1 MTMALA
7 AANMAFAQE
16 ENPWVGEALPAEGGE
31 FYLYNKSGDGFLLGA
46 NTWGTQGSLGQPG
59 LLCTVVVSNGKYKI
73 VTRCNGDN
81 RGLGSDGYIDNV
93 QSIEREINI
102 VRVPNAMKYIS
113 GIVNLRGEVIPAFS
127 LRKKF
132 GTDDNVGVIGEDSTV
147 IVNIPGVVKL
157 ALEVDEVLEI
167 GDIDAQSIVQMP
179 ALAKTVDTE
188 YLDRVANVN
197 GQLVIL
203 LDVEKLLTQS
213 EAESVKKFTED
224 MNDNDGGAANV

>member
-1 MTMALA
+1 MADYIKPVI
-7 AANMAFAQE
+7 FR
-16 ENPWVGEALPAEGGE
+16 
-31 FYLYNKSGDGFLLGA
+31 LG
-46 NTWGTQGSLGQPG
+46 NQQFGVDINL
-59 LLCTVVVSNGKYKI
+59 
-73 VTRCNGDN
+73 
-81 RGLGSDGYIDNV
+81 V

-179 ALAKTVDTE
+179 ALAKTVD
-188 YLDRVANVN
+188 RVANVN

-213 EAESVKKFTED
+213 EAENVKKFTED

>member
-1 MTMALA
+1 MADYIKPVI
-7 AANMAFAQE
+7 FR
-16 ENPWVGEALPAEGGE
+16 
-31 FYLYNKSGDGFLLGA
+31 LG
-46 NTWGTQGSLGQPG
+46 NQQFGVDINL
-59 LLCTVVVSNGKYKI
+59 
-73 VTRCNGDN
+73 
-81 RGLGSDGYIDNV
+81 V

-102 VRVPNAMKYIS
+102 V
-113 GIVNLRGEVIPAFS
+113 RGEVIPAFS

>member
-1 MTMALA
+1 MADYIKPVI
-7 AANMAFAQE
+7 FR
-16 ENPWVGEALPAEGGE
+16 
-31 FYLYNKSGDGFLLGA
+31 LG
-46 NTWGTQGSLGQPG
+46 NQQFGVDINL
-59 LLCTVVVSNGKYKI
+59 
-73 VTRCNGDN
+73 
-81 RGLGSDGYIDNV
+81 V

-113 GIVNLRGEVIPAFS
+113 GIVNLRGEVIS

-213 EAESVKKFTED
+213 EAENVKKFTED

>member
-1 MTMALA
+1 MADYIKPVI
-7 AANMAFAQE
+7 FR
-16 ENPWVGEALPAEGGE
+16 
-31 FYLYNKSGDGFLLGA
+31 LG
-46 NTWGTQGSLGQPG
+46 NQQFGVDINL
-59 LLCTVVVSNGKYKI
+59 
-73 VTRCNGDN
+73 
-81 RGLGSDGYIDNV
+81 V

-188 YLDRVANVN
+188 YLDRVN

-213 EAESVKKFTED
+213 EAENVKKFTED

>member
-1 MTMALA
+1 MADYIKPVI
-7 AANMAFAQE
+7 FR
-16 ENPWVGEALPAEGGE
+16 
-31 FYLYNKSGDGFLLGA
+31 LG
-46 NTWGTQGSLGQPG
+46 NQQFGVDINL
-59 LLCTVVVSNGKYKI
+59 
-73 VTRCNGDN
+73 
-81 RGLGSDGYIDNV
+81 V

-147 IVNIPGVVKL
+147 IVNIPAVVKL

-213 EAESVKKFTED
+213 EAENVKKFTED

>member
-1 MTMALA
+1 MADYIKPVI
-7 AANMAFAQE
+7 FR
-16 ENPWVGEALPAEGGE
+16 
-31 FYLYNKSGDGFLLGA
+31 LG
-46 NTWGTQGSLGQPG
+46 NQQFGVDINL
-59 LLCTVVVSNGKYKI
+59 
-73 VTRCNGDN
+73 
-81 RGLGSDGYIDNV
+81 V

-179 ALAKTVDTE
+179 ALRRLLIQNILTGLPMLMDSLLFFLMLKN
-188 YLDRVANVN
+188 YLRSQKQRVLRNS
-197 GQLVIL
+197 QKI
-203 LDVEKLLTQS
+203 
-213 EAESVKKFTED
+213 
-224 MNDNDGGAANV
+224 

>member
-1 MTMALA
+1 MADYIKPVI
-7 AANMAFAQE
+7 FR
-16 ENPWVGEALPAEGGE
+16 
-31 FYLYNKSGDGFLLGA
+31 LG
-46 NTWGTQGSLGQPG
+46 NQQFGVDINL
-59 LLCTVVVSNGKYKI
+59 
-73 VTRCNGDN
+73 
-81 RGLGSDGYIDNV
+81 V

-113 GIVNLRGEVIPAFS
+113 GIVIPAFS

>member
-1 MTMALA
+1 MADYIKPVI
-7 AANMAFAQE
+7 FR
-16 ENPWVGEALPAEGGE
+16 
-31 FYLYNKSGDGFLLGA
+31 LG
-46 NTWGTQGSLGQPG
+46 NQQFGVDINL
-59 LLCTVVVSNGKYKI
+59 
-73 VTRCNGDN
+73 
-81 RGLGSDGYIDNV
+81 V

-167 GDIDAQSIVQMP
+167 
-179 ALAKTVDTE
+179 
-188 YLDRVANVN
+188 
-197 GQLVIL
+197 VIL
-203 LDVEKLLTQS
+203 MLRALYRCRRLRRLLIQNILTGLPMLMDSLLFFLMLKNYLRSQKQRVLRNS
-213 EAESVKKFTED
+213 QKI
-224 MNDNDGGAANV
+224 